1 VLIGQ
6 LGINVNYR
14 NMSIGSQ
21 TINFYE
27 RNGFIQLYSSEQ
39 EEREAFM
46 LPSSVSHRTRMMYC
60 DLKLWLQTR

>member
-1 VLIGQ
+1 MLIGQ

-21 TINFYE
+21 TINYE
-27 RNGFIQLYSSEQ
+27 RNGFIPLNSSEQ

-46 LPSSVSHRTRMMYC
+46 LPSSVSLRTRMMYC

>member
-1 VLIGQ
+1 MLIGQ
-6 LGINVNYR
+6 LGVNANYR

-21 TINFYE
+21 TINYE

-46 LPSSVSHRTRMMYC
+46 LPPSVSLRTRMMYC